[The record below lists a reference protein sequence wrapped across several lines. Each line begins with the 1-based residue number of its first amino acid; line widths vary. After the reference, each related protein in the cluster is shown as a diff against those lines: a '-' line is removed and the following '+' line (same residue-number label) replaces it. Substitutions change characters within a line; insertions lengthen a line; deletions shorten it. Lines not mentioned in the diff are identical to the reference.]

1 MDKKVEILRKRNIE
15 LSNQILELERALKS
29 AQEQLDSSELKQIQ
43 KLSNEFITVI
53 ASLKEKEQEY
63 NELISEVREMRDF
76 MDTIEFRD
84 LWIKKAKKNFQKTK

>member
-15 LSNQILELERALKS
+15 LSNQILELEKALKS

-76 MDTIEFRD
+76 MDTVEFRD
-84 LWIKKAKKNFQKTK
+84 LWIKKAKKNFQKN